1 MCLQLRMPRLVHKLF
16 AGGKVM
22 QLVISNF
29 QLFVVFVV
37 VVEFCAC
44 IAWPKAT
51 VFAFGGKEILPIA

>member
-1 MCLQLRMPRLVHKLF
+1 MPRLVHKLF

-29 QLFVVFVV
+29 QLFVVVVVVVVV

-51 VFAFGGKEILPIA
+51 VSAFGGKEILPIA

>member
-1 MCLQLRMPRLVHKLF
+1 MPRLVHKLF

-29 QLFVVFVV
+29 QLSVVVVVV

>member
-1 MCLQLRMPRLVHKLF
+1 MPRLVHKLF

-29 QLFVVFVV
+29 QLFVVVVVVVV

-51 VFAFGGKEILPIA
+51 VFAFGGREILPIA